1 MFSISPSREIVTSAA
16 KPCSARRV
24 SSVWPPSITGE
35 GTRGARESIGAR
47 IEGPWSSN
55 RMSVTLSTSVVI
67 VSDSTGSRP
76 IVSNSVTTGTFLSR
90 STLREQPRTR
100 DSGHAAQD
108 TGTPPQARHHP
119 PAPPLTRSARQRP
132 AEPGDGI
139 GDPSRWSAC
148 SSDSA
153 TRPPAAG
160 CATRQRRIPPAT
172 GVLRQ
177 PARSRFAPRRAA
189 RRFAPTALRQSLEP
203 ASRALAVRRCYARAS
218 RLLVVCANTT
228 S

>member
-1 MFSISPSREIVTSAA
+1 MFSISPSGEMSVSNSTRCSRPSWEIVTSAA

-47 IEGPWSSN
+47 IAGPSSSN

-100 DSGHAAQD
+100 DPRVRGAEYV
-108 TGTPPQARHHP
+108 GTPPEATDHR
-119 PAPPLTRSARQRP
+119 PAPPLTHSVRSRRAGPGGDVAARLLLSVFFGQYARDRGL
-132 AEPGDGI
+132 AGYVTPGA
-139 GDPSRWSAC
+139 AC
-148 SSDSA
+148 
-153 TRPPAAG
+153 RQPLRQPPAALG
-160 CATRQRRIPPAT
+160 
-172 GVLRQ
+172 G
-177 PARSRFAPRRAA
+177 
-189 RRFAPTALRQSLEP
+189 
-203 ASRALAVRRCYARAS
+203 
-218 RLLVVCANTT
+218 
-228 S
+228 